1 MSALRSQD
9 MSLYQLMI
17 SRDNSW
23 DIMNELLGN
32 DFLKKV
38 NVMFQS
44 SGYAKKLPQMA
55 QGTSLGLKSFQV
67 EVGKQAISLAT
78 WCG

>member
-1 MSALRSQD
+1 
-9 MSLYQLMI
+9 
-17 SRDNSW
+17 
-23 DIMNELLGN
+23 MNELLEN

-44 SGYAKKLPQMA
+44 SGFAKKLPQMA